1 MNKRKIGYI
10 LAVSATVI
18 LSILIL
24 SGCSK
29 TAKSKSSSNTKS
41 NSVETSSPNQSDQA
55 SGVGTYDDYTPQAL
69 AATASSDKV
78 VLFFHATLC
87 STCQGIDKDIKA
99 NLDSIPGDVKIF
111 KVDYDSEKDL
121 EKKYGVRQQYTMVQV
136 DNSGKKIGLWTD
148 SFSLN
153 DILDTIA

>member
-1 MNKRKIGYI
+1 M
-10 LAVSATVI
+10 
-18 LSILIL
+18 
-24 SGCSK
+24 
-29 TAKSKSSSNTKS
+29 
-41 NSVETSSPNQSDQA
+41 
-55 SGVGTYDDYTPQAL
+55 
-69 AATASSDKV
+69 
-78 VLFFHATLC
+78 FFHATWC